1 MMGLINRIEPSA
13 QRARVSADQLPHW
26 GSSVTTSRMTLLST
40 RMAVIGDQPRVRARI
55 SSVLIRVEALPRIR
69 ASVNLRVL
77 RGEKRC
83 VASIGAHHLPL
94 ARQRQPDAGK
104 IASPNPLWMAGIE
117 PAASG
122 LKAQRGIHLHQQ
134 AKSS

>member
-13 QRARVSADQLPHW
+13 QRARVSADHLPHW

-69 ASVNLRVL
+69 AIRSRP
-77 RGEKRC
+77 RRC
-83 VASIGAHHLPL
+83 VSLTFLI
-94 ARQRQPDAGK
+94 
-104 IASPNPLWMAGIE
+104 IASEYVTYPFLRLAC
-117 PAASG
+117 
-122 LKAQRGIHLHQQ
+122 HLL
-134 AKSS
+134 